1 MQKGLERKTRKEKK
15 DRCFII
21 VVAIRERVS
30 VVYPHLL
37 AAEPPTIHVLIVVI
51 IVIVIAIVV
60 LIILMAIVIVAVFIV
75 IAIIV
80 VVLIIVI
87 DHRQTARLRSSRGAR
102 RAWNG

>member
-1 MQKGLERKTRKEKK
+1 MQKGFEKDKRKEKK
-15 DRCFII
+15 DRCFIII

-60 LIILMAIVIVAVFIV
+60 LIILKSRAKGK
-75 IAIIV
+75 
-80 VVLIIVI
+80 
-87 DHRQTARLRSSRGAR
+87 SSEFGSRKSPWSR
-102 RAWNG
+102 

>member
-1 MQKGLERKTRKEKK
+1 MPLADRCRNAHNPFA
-15 DRCFII
+15 DRCFIII

-60 LIILMAIVIVAVFIV
+60 LIILKGK
-75 IAIIV
+75 
-80 VVLIIVI
+80 
-87 DHRQTARLRSSRGAR
+87 SSEFGSRKSPWSR
-102 RAWNG
+102 